1 MSSIWN
7 WVAKSEGDRWW
18 LAVGAAF
25 CLACPLLLPTLP
37 LMFSSRLSFA
47 DTTNALSKAKEKRLA
62 DGLPLVDLA
71 DSNPANAGFAW
82 SAAELGPLLR
92 RDGIQRQDPDPRGL
106 PAARTAIAD
115 YYLARGQRVPL
126 DRIFLSS
133 STSEAYAWVF
143 KLLCNPGDELLVPE
157 PAYPLLEVIAALE
170 GVTLR
175 PYRLAQLAGEWV
187 IDTATLTMGRQT
199 RGILCIN
206 PSNPTGA
213 FVGRRDRDVLRGF
226 ALKHG
231 LALICDEV
239 FLDYPAEGVASPGT
253 WVGETQ
259 VPMFVLSGLSKVALT
274 PQLKLAWVV
283 VAGAPEFVRE
293 AGRRLEHI
301 ADAFLSVNTPVQL
314 AASDLLRRAEP
325 LRAAVRARVA
335 QNEAALRTWVTVA
348 GQRCT
353 VYPRPAGW
361 TAILGLPPGVA
372 EERFLLRGVEE
383 GVWAHP
389 GYFYG
394 LPEITP
400 SVVLSLLTN
409 PDAFS
414 QGLAALDKALRRS

>member
-1 MSSIWN
+1 
-7 WVAKSEGDRWW
+7 
-18 LAVGAAF
+18 
-25 CLACPLLLPTLP
+25 
-37 LMFSSRLSFA
+37 MFSSRLAFA
-47 DTTNALSKAKEKRLA
+47 NTPNALSQAKEKRLA
-62 DGLPLVDLA
+62 AGLPLVDLA
-71 DSNPANAGFAW
+71 DTNPANAGFAW

-106 PAARTAIAD
+106 PAARTAVAD
-115 YYLARGQRVPL
+115 YYAARGQRVAL
-126 DRIFLSS
+126 DRIFLSA
-133 STSEAYAWVF
+133 STSEGYAWVF

-175 PYRLAQLAGEWV
+175 PYRLVPLAGEWV
-187 IDTATLTMGRQT
+187 IDSVSLTMGRQT

-231 LALICDEV
+231 LALVCDEV
-239 FLDYPAEGVASPGT
+239 FLDYPAEGTVSPGT
-253 WVGETQ
+253 WVGESQ
-259 VPMFVLSGLSKVALT
+259 VPMLVLSGLSKVALA
-274 PQLKLAWVV
+274 PQLKLGWVV
-283 VAGAPEFVRE
+283 TAGPADFIRE

-314 AASDLLRRAEP
+314 AAVDLLRRAEP

-335 QNEAALRTWVTVA
+335 QNEAALRAWA
-348 GQRCT
+348 AACGQPCA
-353 VYPRPAGW
+353 VLPRPAGW
-361 TAILGLPPGVA
+361 SAILALPPGVA
-372 EERFLLRGVEE
+372 EERLLLRGVDE

-394 LPEITP
+394 MPASTP
-400 SVVLSLLTN
+400 CVVLSLLTN

-414 QGLAALDKALRRS
+414 QGLAALDRALRRS

>member
-1 MSSIWN
+1 
-7 WVAKSEGDRWW
+7 
-18 LAVGAAF
+18 
-25 CLACPLLLPTLP
+25 
-37 LMFSSRLSFA
+37 MFSTRLAFA
-47 DTTNALSKAKEKRLA
+47 DTANPLSQAKDRRLA
-62 DGLPLVDLA
+62 AGLPLVDLA
-71 DSNPANAGFAW
+71 DTNPANAGFAW

-92 RDGIQRQDPDPRGL
+92 RDGIQRQDPDARGL

-115 YYLARGQRVPL
+115 YYAARGQRVSL
-126 DRIFLSS
+126 DRIFLSA
-133 STSEAYAWVF
+133 STSEGYSWVF

-175 PYRLAQLAGEWV
+175 PYRLARLAGEWV
-187 IDTATLTMGRQT
+187 IDTASLTMGRQT

-231 LALICDEV
+231 LALVCDEV
-239 FLDYPAEGVASPGT
+239 FLDYPAEGVVSPGT
-253 WVGETQ
+253 WVGESQ
-259 VPMFVLSGLSKVALT
+259 VPLFVLSGLSKVALV
-274 PQLKLAWVV
+274 PQLKLGWVV
-283 VAGAPEFVRE
+283 VAGPAEFVRE
-293 AGRRLEHI
+293 AGRRLEHV

-314 AASDLLRRAEP
+314 AAVDLLRRAEP

-335 QNEAALRTWVTVA
+335 QNETALRTWA
-348 GQRCT
+348 AACGQPCS
-353 VYPRPAGW
+353 VLPRPAGW
-361 TAILGLPPGVA
+361 SAILTLPPGVA
-372 EERFLLRGVEE
+372 EERLLLRGVEE

-394 LPEITP
+394 MAESTP
-400 SVVLSLLTN
+400 CVVLSLLTN

-414 QGLAALDKALRRS
+414 QGLAALDRAMRRS